1 MFYPTITYELY
12 TDNGSIIHA
21 ISSLIFIKGVRDTMV
36 GDTKESGFG
45 SGKKKK
51 RGTLLHLIVFWEATT
66 FVHTY
71 V

>member
-45 SGKKKK
+45 SGKKKEE
-51 RGTLLHLIVFWEATT
+51 GNTASSNCFWEATT
-66 FVHTY
+66 FVHSY